1 MNNFP
6 GMDMKKR
13 LAYLEQANRS
23 KLQALALTRELGE
36 FHSSINQL
44 EDPGIILEKSRD
56 QASKLIEF
64 KSMAFF
70 LIDESTSDFHLAL
83 CTPETD
89 QNFIESEME
98 FFIEDGTFSRA
109 VLEKNPITA
118 HARDFENQFLF
129 HVLATVSRVRGMFVG
144 ILEKKARHIP
154 EASFELFSIMMSHCA
169 SGLESFDLYGQLK
182 ASNRDLQKKITQLSN
197 SQARL
202 KQEIHEKQALESKLW
217 QARKMESIGLLA
229 GGTAHDFNNL
239 LTIIIN
245 YTDICFHGLPRDHG
259 ARASLEKIETASKRA
274 MALARKL
281 YTIGRE
287 DRHETHLVNLGLVIK
302 ETLGLLKSSL
312 GKSIT
317 LEAGLPDM
325 DLMVMAE
332 ETRIQQVL
340 MNLITNAFHAMKTE
354 AAGITGKI
362 LVTGERVILTKGRD
376 QADLEI
382 EPGPYIRM
390 SVTDTGP
397 GIDPAILPQ
406 VFDPYFSTKKTADNA
421 GLGLAVVFGIVKNYQ
436 GGIDLKSVKG
446 RGTSFHIYLPEASQ

>member
-1 MNNFP
+1 
-6 GMDMKKR
+6 MDMKER
-13 LAYLEQANRS
+13 LAYLEQANRY

-36 FHSSINQL
+36 FHSSINRL
-44 EDPGIILEKSRD
+44 ENPGIILEKSRD

-64 KSMAFF
+64 KSMSFF
-70 LIDESTSDFHLAL
+70 LINESTSDFHLSL
-83 CTPETD
+83 CAPETD
-89 QNFIESEME
+89 RNLIESEME

-109 VLEKNPITA
+109 VLEKIPITA
-118 HARDFENQFLF
+118 YGRNFENQFLF

-154 EASFELFSIMMSHCA
+154 EASFELFSIIMSHCA
-169 SGLESFDLYGQLK
+169 NGLESFDLYGRLK
-182 ASNRDLQKKITQLSN
+182 ASNRDLQEKITQLSN

-202 KQEIHEKQALESKLW
+202 KQEIKEKQALESRLW

-229 GGTAHDFNNL
+229 SGTAHDFNNL

-245 YTDICFHGLPRDHG
+245 YTELCFYGLPRDHEV
-259 ARASLEKIETASKRA
+259 RSSLEKIETASKRA
-274 MALARKL
+274 MDLAKKL

-287 DRHETHLVNLGLVIK
+287 DRHETHLVNLGMVIK
-302 ETLGLLKSSL
+302 ETLDLLKSSL

-317 LEAGLPDM
+317 LDARLPDR

-340 MNLITNAFHAMKTE
+340 MNLITNAFHAMETE
-354 AAGITGKI
+354 RTGVAGEIR
-362 LVTGERVILTKGRD
+362 VTGERLMVNKSQD
-376 QADLEI
+376 QADLDI
-382 EPGPYIRM
+382 APGPYIRM

-421 GLGLAVVFGIVKNYQ
+421 GLGLAVVFGIVKSYQ
-436 GGIDLKSVKG
+436 GGIDLKSVRG
-446 RGTSFHIYLPEASQ
+446 RGTTFHIYLPEA

>member
-1 MNNFP
+1 
-6 GMDMKKR
+6 MDMKER
-13 LAYLEQANRS
+13 LVYLEQANRF
-23 KLQALALTRELGE
+23 KLQALALTRELGD
-36 FHSSINQL
+36 FHSSINRL
-44 EDPGIILEKSRD
+44 EDPGIILEKSRN

-70 LIDESTSDFHLAL
+70 LIDENTSDFHLAL
-83 CTPETD
+83 CAPETD
-89 QNFIESEME
+89 RDLIESEME

-109 VLEKNPITA
+109 VLEKIPITA
-118 HARDFENQFLF
+118 YGRNFENQFLF

-169 SGLESFDLYGQLK
+169 NGLESFDLYGRLK
-182 ASNRDLQKKITQLSN
+182 TSNRDLQEKITQLSN
-197 SQARL
+197 SKARL
-202 KQEIHEKQALESKLW
+202 KQEIQEKQALESKLW
-217 QARKMESIGLLA
+217 KARKMESIGLLA
-229 GGTAHDFNNL
+229 SGTAHDFNNL

-245 YTDICFHGLPRDHG
+245 YTDICLHDLPRDHE
-259 ARASLEKIETASKRA
+259 ARSSLKKIETASMRA
-274 MALARKL
+274 MNLAKKL

-287 DRHETHLVNLGLVIK
+287 DRHETHLVNLGLVIR

-317 LEAGLPDM
+317 LEARLPDM
-325 DLMVMAE
+325 DLMIMAE

-340 MNLITNAFHAMKTE
+340 MNLITNAFHAMKTKE
-354 AAGITGKI
+354 IGVTGEI
-362 LVTGERVILTKGRD
+362 RVTGERLMVEKSQD
-376 QADLEI
+376 QADLDI
-382 EPGPYIRM
+382 DPGPYIRM

-397 GIDPAILPQ
+397 GIDPAILTQ

-421 GLGLAVVFGIVKNYQ
+421 GLGLAVVFGIVKSYQ

-446 RGTSFHIYLPEASQ
+446 EGTTFHIYLPEAAR

>member
-1 MNNFP
+1 MNNLP

-23 KLQALALTRELGE
+23 KLQALALTQELGE

-44 EDPGIILEKSRD
+44 EDPVIILEKSRD

-70 LIDESTSDFHLAL
+70 LIDENTSDFHLAL

-98 FFIEDGTFSRA
+98 YFIEDGTFSRA
-109 VLEKNPITA
+109 LLEKIPITA
-118 HARDFENQFLF
+118 YSNNFKNQFLF
-129 HVLATVSRVRGMFVG
+129 HVLTTVSRVRGMFVG
-144 ILEKKARHIP
+144 ILEKNEKHVQ
-154 EASFELFSIMMSHCA
+154 EASFELFSIVMSHCA
-169 SGLESFDLYGQLK
+169 SGLESFDLYGQLR
-182 ASNRDLQKKITQLSN
+182 ASNRDLQEKITQLSI
-197 SQARL
+197 SKAKL
-202 KQEIHEKQALESKLW
+202 KQETKEKQALESKLW

-245 YTDICFHGLPRDHG
+245 YTDICLHGLPGDHKI
-259 ARASLEKIETASKRA
+259 RTSLEKIETAAERA
-274 MALARKL
+274 IDLAKKL

-287 DRHETHLVNLGLVIK
+287 DRHETHLVNLGRVIK

-317 LEAGLPDM
+317 LEVGLPDM

-340 MNLITNAFHAMKTE
+340 MNLITNAFHAMKTK
-354 AAGITGKI
+354 KI
-362 LVTGERVILTKGRD
+362 GDSGEIRVTGERIMVEKSQD
-376 QADLEI
+376 QADLDI
-382 EPGPYIRM
+382 NPGPYIRM

-421 GLGLAVVFGIVKNYQ
+421 GLGLAIVFGIVKSYQ

-446 RGTSFHIYLPEASQ
+446 QGTTFHIYLPEASQ